1 MGEITMTV
9 PRFIFTDSVF
19 ASTTKTSPRIYCGAS
34 IYGGNTDA
42 QIQNQSVLLSATSL
56 AGGIYA

>member
-1 MGEITMTV
+1 MGEKTMTV

-19 ASTTKTSPRIYCGAS
+19 ASTPKTTPRTHCGAP

-42 QIQNQSVLLSATSL
+42 QIQNKSVLLSATSL